1 MNTRILDMFEDAKE
15 RGTYLRISA
24 PMVRYS
30 KLPFRLLV
38 KRHGVDVVHT
48 PMILANCFH
57 KSALARAAEIQT
69 CSEDRPLVVQFAAS
83 NAMDLRRAAEL
94 VTRYVDGVDLN
105 CGCPQPWAIQEHIGA
120 YWMSG
125 NWEDLSDMLKQTRQA
140 ITCPLSVKIR
150 VLEEETRMVELVRRL
165 EAAGVSWITVH
176 GRTRT
181 QKSTEPVNTG
191 MIRVVKQSVR
201 IPVVY
206 NGNIFTLRDAD
217 QAHALTSVD
226 GIMAARGLL
235 QNPLLFEGRDLT
247 WSTIDEFVDLAISY
261 GMTTPLMHHHLSA
274 MIESLV
280 SPSLLK
286 HFNTLTS
293 VPSLLDFI
301 QFVK

>member
-1 MNTRILDMFEDAKE
+1 MNTKILDMFEDAKE
-15 RGTYLRISA
+15 RGTYLRIAA

-38 KRHGVDVVHT
+38 KRHSVDVVHT
-48 PMILANCFH
+48 PMILADCFQ
-57 KSALARAAEIQT
+57 KSAFARAAEIQT
-69 CSEDRPLVVQFAAS
+69 CPEDRPLVVQFAAS
-83 NAMDLRRAAEL
+83 NAIDLRRAAEL
-94 VTRYVDGVDLN
+94 VERYVDGVDLN

-120 YWMSG
+120 YWMCG
-125 NWEDLSDMLKQTRQA
+125 DWDNLVDMLKQTRQT
-140 ITCPLSVKIR
+140 ISCPLSVKIR
-150 VLEEETRMVELVRRL
+150 ILDDEIRMVELVRRL

-181 QKSTEPVNTG
+181 QKSTEPVNTD
-191 MIRVVKQSVR
+191 MIRIVKQSVG

-206 NGNIFTLRDAD
+206 NGNIFTLKDAN
-217 QAHALTSVD
+217 QAYESTRVD

-235 QNPLLFEGRDLT
+235 QNPLLFEGQELSWNT
-247 WSTIDEFVDLAISY
+247 VDEFADLAVGY
-261 GMTTPLMHHHLSA
+261 GMTTPVMHHHLSV
-274 MIESLV
+274 MMESLV

-301 QFVK
+301 QSVK